1 VRPEE
6 RTLRSVLITGASRG
20 LGRRTAEVLV
30 ERGWFVYAGSRRA
43 VEELAAGPSLCPLA
57 LDVRDPASI
66 AAALARIADARGGR
80 LDAVVHQAGIAV
92 GGCFEDVPEALG
104 RDVFETNVFGL
115 LAVTRAA
122 LPLLRA
128 NGRARVVAVSSSAG
142 ALGNPGISWYVASKW
157 AVEGWAES
165 AAVELATVGVELLV
179 VEPGPYRTDI
189 FEAAERI
196 VPDDSPYRDL
206 ARAVE
211 RHVDVEVARQARD
224 PSEVAERIAALL
236 DEVRP
241 RFRTPIGPQAR
252 LAWGARGIVP
262 WSWYRRL
269 VVRTLGAAAR
279 PGAAVPADLG
289 RRT

>member
-1 VRPEE
+1 
-6 RTLRSVLITGASRG
+6 
-20 LGRRTAEVLV
+20 VLV

-43 VEELAAGPSLCPLA
+43 LEEVPAGPNLCPLV
-57 LDVRDPASI
+57 LDVRDPDAI
-66 AAALARIADARGGR
+66 AAAVARIGDERGGR
-80 LDAVVHQAGIAV
+80 LDALVHQAGIAV

-142 ALGNPGISWYVASKW
+142 ALGSPGISWYAASKW
-157 AVEGWAES
+157 AVEGWAE
-165 AAVELATVGVELLV
+165 AAVVELATVGVDLLV

-189 FEAAERI
+189 FERAERVI
-196 VPDDSPYRDL
+196 PEGSVYRPL
-206 ARAVE
+206 ALAVE
-211 RHVDVEVARQARD
+211 RYVDVEVARQARD

-236 DEVRP
+236 DDPRP

-252 LAWGARGIVP
+252 LAWGVRGIVP
-262 WSWYRRL
+262 WSIRRRF
-269 VVRTLGAAAR
+269 VERALGAAAR
-279 PGAAVPADLG
+279 PSAHRESGTLGPTGDQPVAVTVPEG
-289 RRT
+289 TR